1 VSEILEIVI
10 TSQRKICSREEM
22 QQSKYRKKG
31 WKEARRRTGTSAV
44 NGEMWRCETPFL
56 ETVTAS
62 QRKICTREERQ
73 KKQSTCRIERWERSQ
88 TRDRDE
94 QEMVRRRS

>member
-1 VSEILEIVI
+1 MSEVLEIVI

-22 QQSKYRKKG
+22 QQSKCRKKG

-62 QRKICTREERQ
+62 QRKRYTREERQ
-73 KKQSTCRIERWERSQ
+73 KKEKRQRPRKLR
-88 TRDRDE
+88 
-94 QEMVRRRS
+94 